1 VPDHTDSRI
10 IFERNHGHLQKICL
24 AGGGGG
30 WKVEELEHWFR
41 HRNSSVRHNA
51 CFFLKRPMPSTVTME

>member
-30 WKVEELEHWFR
+30 WKVARGTPNRYCFGIGIDGIGIIDYCEYYL
-41 HRNSSVRHNA
+41 SVS
-51 CFFLKRPMPSTVTME
+51 FT